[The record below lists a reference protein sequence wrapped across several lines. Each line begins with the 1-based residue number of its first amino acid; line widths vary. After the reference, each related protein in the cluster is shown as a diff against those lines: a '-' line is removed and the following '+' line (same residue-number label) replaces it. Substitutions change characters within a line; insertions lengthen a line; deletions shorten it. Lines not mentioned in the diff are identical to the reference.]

1 VTADPDHG
9 AWLADLLQQ
18 KRERQLAVLA
28 ALHAPRSAEG
38 EPLGE
43 EDEVDEVD
51 ERFRDALGRF
61 TAAEGPRAA

>member
-1 VTADPDHG
+1 VTADQDHG
-9 AWLADLLQQ
+9 TWIAELLQQ

-43 EDEVDEVD
+43 EDEVDERPRD
-51 ERFRDALGRF
+51 ERGRF
-61 TAAEGPRAA
+61 VSSESPVG